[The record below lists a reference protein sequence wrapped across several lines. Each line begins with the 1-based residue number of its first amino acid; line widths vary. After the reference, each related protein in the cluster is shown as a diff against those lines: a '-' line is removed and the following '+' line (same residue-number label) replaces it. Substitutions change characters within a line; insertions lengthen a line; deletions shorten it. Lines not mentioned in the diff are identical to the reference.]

1 MRLKTTDTL
10 PQGLSTVKFQGHLLN
25 QITTVPRLCGTVNVI
40 LSLAVLVEHRLVTD
54 GHRAIAYTGLAQRRV
69 VITAKLS
76 VTQYTANHI
85 KLGPFNST
93 AHLKTLLQFI
103 CTKLRTL
110 NSTNSTDA
118 I

>member
-1 MRLKTTDTL
+1 LRLKTTDTL

-25 QITTVPRLCGTVNVI
+25 QITTVPRLLCGTVNVI

-54 GHRAIAYTGLAQRRV
+54 GHRAIAYTGLAQRRA

-93 AHLKTLLQFI
+93 APT
-103 CTKLRTL
+103 
-110 NSTNSTDA
+110 
-118 I
+118 